1 MTRGVS
7 KDSAKTA
14 VQAKKALFKKPG
26 LSAYDFGRACQNAL
40 RSIRGHVLEI
50 HVADKA
56 RPFDDDWKVG
66 EVPTPLLVCAVD
78 EEQTQWQFGAFAE
91 RDLGLALVMMRDPIH
106 RRHNDIM
113 KALALARLIPW
124 GMLGITAMNVWYA
137 PWSKSANFAAM
148 LETCEEMLVLANPE
162 CPVLRQFWGKICR
175 ERGWLDAAETG
186 QEARVGFCAA
196 LSSERIFQTKGG
208 KVSPSKWLGLP
219 GTFRKHQASWHTK
232 AYGLTLYCILKG
244 FSAAASDILNTSCMQ
259 KFEEVQPHKPCR
271 QLVAKPPSEDAP
283 LPAASSTDV
292 LPPPA
297 VAAPALEKQ
306 KQAGRDQAM
315 RLRQK
320 AENTMHAVGGVFQD
334 DANGRYRI
342 QYPNQVPRSISWTS
356 RGQTAVALEALA
368 LWWSWHTDA
377 TGEMPPAGLGIACA

>member
-1 MTRGVS
+1 
-7 KDSAKTA
+7 
-14 VQAKKALFKKPG
+14 
-26 LSAYDFGRACQNAL
+26 
-40 RSIRGHVLEI
+40 
-50 HVADKA
+50 
-56 RPFDDDWKVG
+56 
-66 EVPTPLLVCAVD
+66 
-78 EEQTQWQFGAFAE
+78 
-91 RDLGLALVMMRDPIH
+91 
-106 RRHNDIM
+106 
-113 KALALARLIPW
+113 
-124 GMLGITAMNVWYA
+124 MLGMTAMSAWYA

-162 CPVLRQFWGKICR
+162 CLVLRQFWGKICR

-186 QEARVGFCAA
+186 QEARVRFCAA

-259 KFEEVQPHKPCR
+259 KFEEVQPLKPCLE
-271 QLVAKPPSEDAP
+271 LVAKPLSEDAP

-297 VAAPALEKQ
+297 AAAPALEKQ

-320 AENTMHAVGGVFQD
+320 AENTMRAVGSVFQD

-356 RGQTAVALEALA
+356 RGQTAAALEALEM
-368 LWWSWHTDA
+368 WWSWHTDA